1 MHINNIE
8 ADQQILFPFYQWAV
22 ELCTNKPD
30 MNHRIVIKIQQRPA
44 SRRQIFSAMPLS
56 NVQCPYSNIQ
66 SINAEVSAAHFISDE
81 SCTITL
87 DPSNEFIW
95 SQHAI
100 GFNTVVMYALVNRN
114 KKKEQ
119 PHSIF
124 RQFNWNLFL
133 GQSIKNCCLYH
144 WVYTL
149 YVCKC
154 VNM

>member
-1 MHINNIE
+1 MRVRVSWMCPMHINNIE

-114 KKKEQ
+114 KKKNGATPFDISTIQLE
-119 PHSIF
+119 SIF
-124 RQFNWNLFL
+124 
-133 GQSIKNCCLYH
+133 GPKH
-144 WVYTL
+144 
-149 YVCKC
+149 
-154 VNM
+154 